1 MAPRTGYG
9 DALCRT
15 LAPKIACTNLARG
28 GRSSKS
34 YRAEGL
40 WDGVMQTLRDR
51 EAARATHVLIQ
62 FGHNDQPGKAERT
75 TDLAT
80 EFPAN
85 IARYVDEVKA
95 AGAMPVLVT
104 PLTRRSFRDHVLHN
118 DLVPWAD
125 ATRRVAQARGVP
137 LLELN
142 ADSAAAVQRMGPA
155 EADVLAM
162 APPDFDRT
170 HLGPRGAR
178 FFAHMVAKELGDAV
192 PALSVLRTVRPQ
204 LSDAQA
210 RDHSYGEVLKH
221 TGAVGQERVDPW
233 DPLSEP
239 PATGAA
245 PKPDYTVDAAAK
257 ADGNAVFHTVQS
269 AVSAAVARAAAED
282 RKARIHILVK
292 PGTYRE
298 LLYVPEGSPPITI
311 FGGSSD
317 ASATRI
323 SATLDATM
331 TGSQYAATFGGQFA
345 GADPRIAAM
354 FASLKE
360 RAAVGTP
367 GSAVTWIRNSGFQA
381 KDITFEN
388 AHNKDRGDSSAKREG
403 VLQTQAVALM
413 VDGADRVQ
421 FENVRF
427 IGFQD
432 TLFLQS
438 GAPGRIVRAFVN
450 KSYIEGDMD
459 FIFGDATAYFRQTEI
474 RTLGERFESFTLAPS
489 THARNRYGFVFNDC
503 RFTHDGTPNALAGTF
518 KLARQ
523 WFRGQRCTPYG
534 RVTVP
539 AGYRCTFGAD
549 DTYEAPTGTISKAPL
564 EAVGKVAILHSRIGA
579 HLDRAQ
585 PWAEWNAAGA
595 RSHRPVQYDSDDY
608 WANLVAAGID
618 PVRDLGL
625 AARKVPAEPFLA
637 EYRNTNE

>member
-1 MAPRTGYG
+1 
-9 DALCRT
+9 
-15 LAPKIACTNLARG
+15 
-28 GRSSKS
+28 
-34 YRAEGL
+34 
-40 WDGVMQTLRDR
+40 
-51 EAARATHVLIQ
+51 
-62 FGHNDQPGKAERT
+62 
-75 TDLAT
+75 
-80 EFPAN
+80 
-85 IARYVDEVKA
+85 
-95 AGAMPVLVT
+95 
-104 PLTRRSFRDHVLHN
+104 
-118 DLVPWAD
+118 
-125 ATRRVAQARGVP
+125 
-137 LLELN
+137 
-142 ADSAAAVQRMGPA
+142 
-155 EADVLAM
+155 
-162 APPDFDRT
+162 
-170 HLGPRGAR
+170 
-178 FFAHMVAKELGDAV
+178 
-192 PALSVLRTVRPQ
+192 
-204 LSDAQA
+204 
-210 RDHSYGEVLKH
+210 
-221 TGAVGQERVDPW
+221 
-233 DPLSEP
+233 
-239 PATGAA
+239 
-245 PKPDYTVDAAAK
+245 
-257 ADGNAVFHTVQS
+257 
-269 AVSAAVARAAAED
+269 
-282 RKARIHILVK
+282 
-292 PGTYRE
+292 
-298 LLYVPEGSPPITI
+298 
-311 FGGSSD
+311 
-317 ASATRI
+317 
-323 SATLDATM
+323 
-331 TGSQYAATFGGQFA
+331 
-345 GADPRIAAM
+345 
-354 FASLKE
+354 
-360 RAAVGTP
+360 
-367 GSAVTWIRNSGFQA
+367 
-381 KDITFEN
+381 
-388 AHNKDRGDSSAKREG
+388 
-403 VLQTQAVALM
+403 VALM